1 MKKIVKGI
9 MVIVGCSTI
18 LFANQAT
25 AQSLKKSK
33 MEKIVINPW
42 QWQDNLSYVQAVEVK
57 NVQGTLY
64 VSGQAAVHT
73 DGTSS
78 NADMRTQLG
87 IAIQNLEKVIS
98 EGGYEP
104 KNIVRLTVYTTSS
117 EEFIKNCFDLFQNFV
132 AKHGMKQTVTLMQVV
147 ALYETLNVELEA
159 TVVK

>member
-1 MKKIVKGI
+1 
-9 MVIVGCSTI
+9 MVIVGCTSI

-64 VSGQAAVHT
+64 VSGQAAVHA

-98 EGGYEP
+98 QANYDP
-104 KNIVRLTVYTTSS
+104 KNIVRLTIYTTSS
-117 EEFIKNCFDLFQNFV
+117 EEFIKKCFDLFQDFV

>member
-1 MKKIVKGI
+1 
-9 MVIVGCSTI
+9 MVIVNCSTI

-64 VSGQAAVHT
+64 VSGQAAVHP

-87 IAIQNLEKVIS
+87 IAIQNLE
-98 EGGYEP
+98 
-104 KNIVRLTVYTTSS
+104 IVY
-117 EEFIKNCFDLFQNFV
+117 
-132 AKHGMKQTVTLMQVV
+132 
-147 ALYETLNVELEA
+147 
-159 TVVK
+159 VKRQL